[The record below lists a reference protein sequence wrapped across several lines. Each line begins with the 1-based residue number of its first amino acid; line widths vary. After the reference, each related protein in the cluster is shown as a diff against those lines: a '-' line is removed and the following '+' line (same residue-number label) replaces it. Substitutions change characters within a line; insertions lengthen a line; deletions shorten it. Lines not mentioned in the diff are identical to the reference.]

1 MLQAHGPAS
10 LRLSVPSGGTTL
22 GETRMDPECPQLT
35 GVFASVTSYRCKSL
49 SAPSE
54 GRAASIT
61 YWLVEGE
68 VDIRSNTGHWE
79 YPLAS
84 VTRDYSAFTAD
95 SAQR

>member
-1 MLQAHGPAS
+1 MQQTHGPAS

-22 GETRMDPECPQLT
+22 GETRMDLECPQLT
-35 GVFASVTSYRCKSL
+35 GVFASVTSYHCKSL

-54 GRAASIT
+54 GGATS
-61 YWLVEGE
+61 YWLEEGE
-68 VDIRSNTGHWE
+68 VDVRSNTGHWE

-84 VTRDYSAFTAD
+84 VTRDYSALTAD